1 MDDIQVERP
10 QCSVMMLTVSEL
22 AGILNCSSRTVYRLS
37 DRGKVP
43 SPVRLGGLVRW
54 PKAVIEKW
62 MADGCPAQ
70 SHARK
75 KL

>member
-1 MDDIQVERP
+1 MDDIQVEQP
-10 QCSVMMLTVSEL
+10 QCSVMMLTVNEL
-22 AGILNCSSRTVYRLS
+22 TGILNCSPRTVYRLS
-37 DRGKVP
+37 DRGQIP

-62 MADGCPAQ
+62 IADGCPAQ
-70 SHARK
+70 FHVRK